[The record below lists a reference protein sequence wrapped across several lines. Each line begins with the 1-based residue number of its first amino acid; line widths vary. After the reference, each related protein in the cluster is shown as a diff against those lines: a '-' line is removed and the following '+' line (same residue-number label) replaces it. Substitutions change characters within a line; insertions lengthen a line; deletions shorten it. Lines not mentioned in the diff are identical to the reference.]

1 MLFQR
6 QSPLH
11 RKGQQGYSLA
21 ELPAGMIFL
30 FVGVAI
36 PLIILAS
43 VTYRATLLYFA
54 VRDSCIRAA
63 KAPTWSEGVLR
74 GTNAFNKTV
83 STFTEISGT
92 PQIRILIKP
101 INGSPSS
108 TVSGPLARSSI
119 DPSNNLYFITESV
132 NGTVSPLIAMGSYF
146 GLQIPGLTAPFGL
159 RLRFEALVENTDGL
173 TE

>member
-1 MLFQR
+1 MLSRR

-11 RKGQQGYSLA
+11 RKGHQGYSLA

-54 VRDSCIRAA
+54 CRDSCIRAA
-63 KAPTWSEGVLR
+63 KAPTWSEGVTR

-83 STFTEISGT
+83 SSFTEISGT

-101 INGSPSS
+101 INGSASS
-108 TVSGPLARSSI
+108 TVLGPLARNSI
-119 DPSNNLYFITESV
+119 DTTNNLYFITESV

-146 GLQIPGLTAPFGL
+146 GLEIPGLTAPFGL